1 MSTHSDSLI
10 ELEKTL
16 DLLKIEMEEDRTMY
30 QRKMKIMNL
39 AQKKEEGLVW
49 YPLIIKDTYYGMGD
63 RLIIEFEK
71 SYDSEEPHH
80 FQTGKTVTFFSNYD
94 PGDQNEIAG
103 VVSAVGHKF
112 MKVVFFTDDVPE
124 WTHKGKLG
132 VELMFDETSYKEMDA
147 AVREVIKSKNN
158 RVAVLR
164 EILLGHKMPAKASDY
179 TPVNLPELNE
189 TQNEAVNSILQA
201 ADVAIIHGPPGTGKT
216 TTLVAAIREVI
227 KTENQVLVTAA
238 SNTAVDLLTEKIAAK
253 GIKVLRIGN
262 PARVSEEQLKHTVD
276 VQVSS
281 HKDYKRIKELR
292 KSANDLRN
300 IAGRYKRNFGRAER
314 EQRRAVYQEARKLSE
329 EAGMIENYIVEELL
343 EEAEVITCTLVG
355 SSNYLIAG
363 RSYSSVFID
372 EASQALETATWIPI
386 LRAGRVIFAGDHRQ
400 LPPTVKSYEASK
412 AGLSVTL
419 FEKCIER
426 QQVDV
431 MLKIQYRMHGV
442 IMEFSNQKFYNGQ
455 LIADQSIRDRSLGD
469 IGLSSFFEPVS
480 FIDTAGCSYPEEIE
494 SKSQSFFNKE
504 EAGVLMSYLT
514 NLLEILPANEA
525 VYSVG
530 VISPYKAQ
538 VEYLKLQAEKL
549 PLPTDKSIKISVNT
563 IDGFQGQERDIILI
577 SLVRSNE
584 SGEIGF
590 LSDVRRMN
598 VALTRAKKKLVVIG
612 DSSTLG
618 NNSFYSDFLAYI
630 DHIGAYHSAW
640 EYLNW

>member
-1 MSTHSDSLI
+1 MPINSDSLT

-16 DLLKIEMEEDRTMY
+16 DLLKIEMEEDRMMY
-30 QRKMKIMNL
+30 QRKMKLMNL
-39 AQKKEEGLVW
+39 AQKKEEGWTW
-49 YPLIIKDTYYGMGD
+49 YPLVIKDTYYGMGD
-63 RLIIEFEK
+63 RLIIELEK

-94 PGDQNEIAG
+94 PADQNEIAG
-103 VVSAVGHKF
+103 VISAVGQKF

-124 WTHKGKLG
+124 WAHKGKLG

-147 AVREVIKSKNN
+147 AVREVIRSKNN
-158 RVAVLR
+158 RTAVLR
-164 EILLGHKMPAKASDY
+164 EILLGYKLPSQVSDY
-179 TPVNLPELNE
+179 EPVNLPELNE

-216 TTLVAAIREVI
+216 TTLVAAIQEVI
-227 KTENQVLVTAA
+227 KSESQVLVTAA

-253 GIKVLRIGN
+253 GIRVLRIGN

-314 EQRRAVYQEARKLSE
+314 EQRRVIYQEARKLSE

-355 SSNYLIAG
+355 SSNHLIAY
-363 RSYSSVFID
+363 RNYSSVFID

-386 LRAGRVIFAGDHRQ
+386 LRAGRVVFAGDHKQ

-431 MLKIQYRMHGV
+431 MLKIQYRMHEL
-442 IMEFSNQKFYNGQ
+442 IMEFSNQKFYSGQ
-455 LIADQSIRDRSLGD
+455 LVPDKGVRDRGLGD
-469 IGLSSFFEPVS
+469 VRVSNLFGPVS
-480 FIDTAGCSYPEEIE
+480 FIDTAGCSYPEETE
-494 SKSQSFFNKE
+494 PKSQSFFNKD
-504 EAGVLMSYLT
+504 EAGILVNYLT
-514 NLLEILPANEA
+514 SLLDVLPDDEA
-525 VYSVG
+525 VCSVG
-530 VISPYKAQ
+530 IISPYKAQ
-538 VEYLKLQAEKL
+538 VEYLKLLTEKL
-549 PLPTDKSIKISVNT
+549 TFPADKVVKISVNT
-563 IDGFQGQERDIILI
+563 VDGFQGQERDIILI

-584 SGEIGF
+584 LGEIGF
-590 LSDVRRMN
+590 LSDIRRMN
-598 VALTRAKKKLVVIG
+598 VALTRAKKKLVVVG

-618 NNSFYSDFLAYI
+618 NNSFYGDFFAYI
-630 DHIGAYHSAW
+630 ERIGAYHSAW